1 MKKTPAK
8 KRRTRLPLLLA
19 GLFFLVWAVAV
30 VFAVGDTF
38 SRPNEINGASNP
50 AFPDGAGGT
59 GVRYPILDRNR
70 RELAVS
76 FPMKS
81 VYARPLEVDDPEVA
95 ASFLAR
101 ELGVDEKRLQRNFHE
116 ERGFFWLGRQIS
128 EEAGQRIRAA
138 KLKGVYVV
146 DESQRYYPQDSLA
159 AHVVGFVGEGH
170 GLAGIEA
177 KYDRQLR
184 RLTEHLE
191 QEVNGEVH
199 GPLVLTLDLRA
210 QELLEKQLSRLV
222 QATSAA
228 GGCGLLL
235 EAGSGE
241 ILALASNPT
250 YDPNFFWEYDE
261 KGRANRVVAVG
272 VEAAGF
278 LNLFRLAASYQQDLS
293 AKEGGG
299 GGAATLTT
307 LKTNLK
313 LARILEKMGEHKDQL
328 VRQGESYLSPA
339 LASLDGL
346 EEVDDFPG
354 FSEELGMGKQTL
366 AEVSTVIK
374 SGQSGDSFRPTG
386 LELLADLA
394 VLVNPKGSLPP
405 HLLAGVLEE
414 SAGQFHQDSR
424 PAQSVVKET
433 TAERMRAYFRALPRE
448 SGGVT
453 ILEELTPGTVGEG
466 QEAVTQGDDM
476 PRFSTLLVA
485 MAGGENSR
493 PLLLLLALDQAQ
505 VDPTLK
511 TPMSLAAERI
521 MPRARDWAAEA
532 PTTAAW
538 LPRENKWR
546 AEWRSMQVARAGKSQ
561 DSAGV
566 DRRQMPDLQGL
577 SLRKALQV
585 LNRYDL
591 KVRVQGTGRVAGQK
605 PGPGAAISGGQCLLV
620 LAGLK

>member
-1 MKKTPAK
+1 
-8 KRRTRLPLLLA
+8 LPLLLA

-50 AFPDGAGGT
+50 TFPDGAGGT

-81 VYARPLEVDDPEVA
+81 VYARPLEVDDPEAA

-116 ERGFFWLGRQIS
+116 ERGFFWLGRQIP

-184 RLTEHLE
+184 GLAEHLE
-191 QEVNGEVH
+191 QEVNGEEH

-210 QELLEKQLSRLV
+210 QELLEKQLTRLV
-222 QATSAA
+222 KATSAA

-261 KGRANRVVAVG
+261 KGRANRAVAVG
-272 VEAAGF
+272 VSAAGF
-278 LNLFRLAASYQQDLS
+278 RNLFLLAASYQHDLS
-293 AKEGGG
+293 AEQGGG
-299 GGAATLTT
+299 GGVATLTT
-307 LKTNLK
+307 LKANLK
-313 LARILEKMGEHKDQL
+313 LTRILEKMGEHKDRL
-328 VRQGESYLSPA
+328 VRQGESYFSPA

-346 EEVDDFPG
+346 EEEGDFAS

-366 AEVSTVIK
+366 VEVSTVK

-386 LELLADLA
+386 MELLTGLA
-394 VLVNPKGSLPP
+394 ALINPTGSLPP
-405 HLLAGVLEE
+405 HLLAGVLDE
-414 SAGQFHQDSR
+414 SAGHFRHDSL
-424 PAQSVVKET
+424 PVQSVVKET
-433 TAERMRAYFRALPRE
+433 TAERMRAYFRGLSRE

-453 ILEELTPGTVGEG
+453 ILEEITPGTVAEVT
-466 QEAVTQGDDM
+466 EAVTQGDYT

-485 MAGGENSR
+485 LAGGEKSQT
-493 PLLLLLALDQAQ
+493 LLLLLALDQAQ

-511 TPMSLAAERI
+511 TPMSLAAEKI
-521 MPRARDWAAEA
+521 LPRARDWATEA
-532 PTTAAW
+532 PTKAAW

-546 AEWRSMQVARAGKSQ
+546 AEWRSLQVARAGKSQ
-561 DSAGV
+561 DSTGV
-566 DRRQMPDLQGL
+566 DRRQMPDLKGL

-591 KVRVQGTGRVAGQK
+591 KVRVQGAGRVAGQK
-605 PGPGAAISGGQCLLV
+605 PGPGTAISGDQCLLV